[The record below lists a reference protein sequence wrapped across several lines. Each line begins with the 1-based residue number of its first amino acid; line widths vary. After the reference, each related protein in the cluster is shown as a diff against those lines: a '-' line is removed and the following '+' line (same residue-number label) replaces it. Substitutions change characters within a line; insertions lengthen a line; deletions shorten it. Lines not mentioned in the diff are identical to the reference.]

1 MQRAIEF
8 LLKNQANSESRVEE
22 SNRRIDEVMR
32 QVEETNRQIDE
43 TNKQLAQTNQM
54 VEALAETQAAF
65 TQSVLTFITKQVE
78 FNTWIQRRFEEL
90 AEAQLRTQQEVSDL
104 TKAVTNLIRF
114 SSGNGNTPR
123 E

>member
-8 LLKNQANSESRVEE
+8 LLKNQANSDSRIEE

-32 QVEETNRQIDE
+32 QVEE

-65 TQSVLTFITKQVE
+65 TQTVLTFITKQVE
-78 FNTWIQRRFEEL
+78 FNTWTQRRFEEL